1 VEASAA
7 GRAQNPARSPNS
19 PRSALHFAVVHPRST
34 HEYVLRLWLAGA
46 GLEIGRDIALRY
58 VPPHEMVHALREGAI
73 DGFCAGEPWNQR
85 AVSSKLGYIAATS
98 CDVLPP
104 MNEKVLAVRAAWHRD
119 HADDHAALIRAVRDA
134 AAWLADPAH
143 LEETADLVSSKH
155 YVNTARVPVLGALTG
170 HIMAG
175 GGRVLTPPEFLRM
188 SGSDVSRP
196 NPSHLRLYLEQMTR
210 FGHAPADQAR
220 ELKLEAICL
229 DAIYDGVA

>member
-1 VEASAA
+1 RDATTLGEYLETRAA
-7 GRAQNPARSPNS
+7 NPANSASPPER
-19 PRSALHFAVVHPRST
+19 PRRALNFAVVHPRST

-119 HADDHAALIRAVRDA
+119 HADVH
-134 AAWLADPAH
+134 
-143 LEETADLVSSKH
+143 
-155 YVNTARVPVLGALTG
+155 
-170 HIMAG
+170 
-175 GGRVLTPPEFLRM
+175 
-188 SGSDVSRP
+188 
-196 NPSHLRLYLEQMTR
+196 
-210 FGHAPADQAR
+210 
-220 ELKLEAICL
+220 
-229 DAIYDGVA
+229 